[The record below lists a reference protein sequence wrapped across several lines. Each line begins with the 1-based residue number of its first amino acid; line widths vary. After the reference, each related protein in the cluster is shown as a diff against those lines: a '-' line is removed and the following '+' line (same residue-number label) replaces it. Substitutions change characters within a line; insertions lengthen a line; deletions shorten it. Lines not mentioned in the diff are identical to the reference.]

1 MDNLRHEILLL
12 LLSWRLSTMIIC
24 MLLFL
29 ITNNQNHCYNV
40 HIDQVK
46 LGFYCQLMR
55 DKSEVIKNGISIIFY
70 TRGIN

>member
-1 MDNLRHEILLL
+1 
-12 LLSWRLSTMIIC
+12 MIIC